1 MKKMICKILSAI
13 MILTSVTAISV
24 SADEAVP
31 TTSTVLVN
39 GNNIKFDSYNIN
51 GNNYFKLRDLAY
63 VLNTTEK
70 QFSIGYNEVLNTVS
84 LTSRQP
90 YIAVGGEMEIG
101 DGDNVQTEPTSS
113 TILKNGEVVQL
124 QAYLIDDSNYFK
136 LRDIGELLDFS
147 VEWNGEENSISID
160 TSKSYVSENEGDKV
174 TEDTYYSQYKTGEFV
189 EITGKLVSIEK
200 IKEVISTSDNDV
212 WLGCLKNAENTE
224 WMVCLNVEE
233 YGIGHKSD
241 FDPRRRYCH
250 AGRAPHRRSAARL
263 PSGQAHGVLRHLPR
277 RRCQVPRPE
286 GCTGKAAAERC
297 FPHLAS
303 VARYGDLLHR
313 NRACGRLLNYY
324 FNQEG
329 EIITSDRDFAI
340 QIPREVLSRCPR
352 VIGLCSANTA
362 ASALEGAL
370 NTGLFTALVVR
381 EGLAEELLR
390 GRG

>member
-70 QFSIGYNEVLNTVS
+70 QFSIEYNEVLNTVS

-241 FDPRRRYCH
+241 F
-250 AGRAPHRRSAARL
+250 
-263 PSGQAHGVLRHLPR
+263 
-277 RRCQVPRPE
+277 E
-286 GCTGKAAAERC
+286 GCLYSDVKISGIYEGYSKTYEKPVITLYAMTCSNGN
-297 FPHLAS
+297 S
-303 VARYGDLLHR
+303 VNGIRKVEEI
-313 NRACGRLLNYY
+313 LN
-324 FNQEG
+324 NG
-329 EIITSDRDFAI
+329 
-340 QIPREVLSRCPR
+340 QIPIESEFDPYVGGMS
-352 VIGLCSANTA
+352 IEYMSK
-362 ASALEGAL
+362 EMQYH
-370 NTGLFTALVVR
+370 
-381 EGLAEELLR
+381 LR
-390 GRG
+390 GIKRNLQLV

>member
-241 FDPRRRYCH
+241 F
-250 AGRAPHRRSAARL
+250 
-263 PSGQAHGVLRHLPR
+263 
-277 RRCQVPRPE
+277 E
-286 GCTGKAAAERC
+286 GCLYSDVKISGIYEGYSKTYEKPVITLYAMTCSNGN
-297 FPHLAS
+297 S
-303 VARYGDLLHR
+303 VNGIRKVEEM
-313 NRACGRLLNYY
+313 LN
-324 FNQEG
+324 NG
-329 EIITSDRDFAI
+329 
-340 QIPREVLSRCPR
+340 QIPIESEFDPYVGGMSIEYLSK
-352 VIGLCSANTA
+352 
-362 ASALEGAL
+362 EMQYH
-370 NTGLFTALVVR
+370 
-381 EGLAEELLR
+381 LR
-390 GRG
+390 GIKRNLQLV

>member
-101 DGDNVQTEPTSS
+101 DGDNVQTEPMSS

-241 FDPRRRYCH
+241 F
-250 AGRAPHRRSAARL
+250 
-263 PSGQAHGVLRHLPR
+263 
-277 RRCQVPRPE
+277 E
-286 GCTGKAAAERC
+286 GCLYSDVKISGIYEGYSKTYEKPVITLYAMTCSNGN
-297 FPHLAS
+297 S
-303 VARYGDLLHR
+303 VNGIRKVEEM
-313 NRACGRLLNYY
+313 LN
-324 FNQEG
+324 NG
-329 EIITSDRDFAI
+329 
-340 QIPREVLSRCPR
+340 QIPIESEFDPYVGGMS
-352 VIGLCSANTA
+352 IEYMSK
-362 ASALEGAL
+362 EMQYH
-370 NTGLFTALVVR
+370 
-381 EGLAEELLR
+381 LR
-390 GRG
+390 GIKRNLQLV

>member
-84 LTSRQP
+84 LTSQQP

-241 FDPRRRYCH
+241 F
-250 AGRAPHRRSAARL
+250 
-263 PSGQAHGVLRHLPR
+263 
-277 RRCQVPRPE
+277 E
-286 GCTGKAAAERC
+286 GCLYSDVKISGIYEGYSKTYEKPVITLYAMTCSNGN
-297 FPHLAS
+297 S
-303 VARYGDLLHR
+303 VNGIRKVEEM
-313 NRACGRLLNYY
+313 LN
-324 FNQEG
+324 NG
-329 EIITSDRDFAI
+329 
-340 QIPREVLSRCPR
+340 QIPIESEFDPYVGGMS
-352 VIGLCSANTA
+352 IEYMSK
-362 ASALEGAL
+362 EMQYH
-370 NTGLFTALVVR
+370 
-381 EGLAEELLR
+381 LR
-390 GRG
+390 GIKRNLQLV

>member
-31 TTSTVLVN
+31 TISTVLVN

-241 FDPRRRYCH
+241 F
-250 AGRAPHRRSAARL
+250 
-263 PSGQAHGVLRHLPR
+263 
-277 RRCQVPRPE
+277 E
-286 GCTGKAAAERC
+286 GCLYSDVKISGIYEGYSKTYEKPVITLYAMTCSNGN
-297 FPHLAS
+297 S
-303 VARYGDLLHR
+303 VNGIRKVEEM
-313 NRACGRLLNYY
+313 LN
-324 FNQEG
+324 NG
-329 EIITSDRDFAI
+329 
-340 QIPREVLSRCPR
+340 QIPIESEFDPYVGGMS
-352 VIGLCSANTA
+352 IEYMSK
-362 ASALEGAL
+362 EMQYH
-370 NTGLFTALVVR
+370 
-381 EGLAEELLR
+381 LR
-390 GRG
+390 GIKRNLQLV

>member
-39 GNNIKFDSYNIN
+39 GNNIKFDYYNIN

-241 FDPRRRYCH
+241 F
-250 AGRAPHRRSAARL
+250 
-263 PSGQAHGVLRHLPR
+263 
-277 RRCQVPRPE
+277 E
-286 GCTGKAAAERC
+286 GCLYSDVKISGIYEGYSKTYEKPVITLYAMTCSNGN
-297 FPHLAS
+297 S
-303 VARYGDLLHR
+303 VNGIRKVEEM
-313 NRACGRLLNYY
+313 LN
-324 FNQEG
+324 NG
-329 EIITSDRDFAI
+329 
-340 QIPREVLSRCPR
+340 QIPIESEFDPYVGGMS
-352 VIGLCSANTA
+352 IEYMSK
-362 ASALEGAL
+362 EMQYH
-370 NTGLFTALVVR
+370 
-381 EGLAEELLR
+381 LR
-390 GRG
+390 GIKRNLQLV

>member
-63 VLNTTEK
+63 VLNATEK

-241 FDPRRRYCH
+241 F
-250 AGRAPHRRSAARL
+250 
-263 PSGQAHGVLRHLPR
+263 
-277 RRCQVPRPE
+277 
-286 GCTGKAAAERC
+286 
-297 FPHLAS
+297 
-303 VARYGDLLHR
+303 
-313 NRACGRLLNYY
+313 
-324 FNQEG
+324 
-329 EIITSDRDFAI
+329 
-340 QIPREVLSRCPR
+340 
-352 VIGLCSANTA
+352 
-362 ASALEGAL
+362 
-370 NTGLFTALVVR
+370 
-381 EGLAEELLR
+381 
-390 GRG
+390 

>member
-241 FDPRRRYCH
+241 F
-250 AGRAPHRRSAARL
+250 
-263 PSGQAHGVLRHLPR
+263 
-277 RRCQVPRPE
+277 E
-286 GCTGKAAAERC
+286 GCLYSDVKISGIYEGYSKTYEKPVITLYAMTCSNGN
-297 FPHLAS
+297 S
-303 VARYGDLLHR
+303 VNGIRKVEEM
-313 NRACGRLLNYY
+313 LN
-324 FNQEG
+324 NG
-329 EIITSDRDFAI
+329 
-340 QIPREVLSRCPR
+340 QIPIESEFDPYVGGMS
-352 VIGLCSANTA
+352 IEYMSK
-362 ASALEGAL
+362 EMQYH
-370 NTGLFTALVVR
+370 
-381 EGLAEELLR
+381 LR
-390 GRG
+390 GIKRNLQLV

>member
-13 MILTSVTAISV
+13 MILTSITAISV

-241 FDPRRRYCH
+241 F
-250 AGRAPHRRSAARL
+250 
-263 PSGQAHGVLRHLPR
+263 
-277 RRCQVPRPE
+277 E
-286 GCTGKAAAERC
+286 GCLYSDVKISGIYEGYSKTYEKPVITLYAMTCSNGN
-297 FPHLAS
+297 S
-303 VARYGDLLHR
+303 VNGIRKVEEI
-313 NRACGRLLNYY
+313 LN
-324 FNQEG
+324 NG
-329 EIITSDRDFAI
+329 
-340 QIPREVLSRCPR
+340 QIPIESEFDPYVGGMS
-352 VIGLCSANTA
+352 IEYMSK
-362 ASALEGAL
+362 EMQYH
-370 NTGLFTALVVR
+370 
-381 EGLAEELLR
+381 LR
-390 GRG
+390 GIKRNLQLV

>member
-1 MKKMICKILSAI
+1 MICKILSAI

-241 FDPRRRYCH
+241 F
-250 AGRAPHRRSAARL
+250 
-263 PSGQAHGVLRHLPR
+263 
-277 RRCQVPRPE
+277 E
-286 GCTGKAAAERC
+286 GCLYSDVKISGIYEGYSKTYEKPVITLYAMTCSNGN
-297 FPHLAS
+297 S
-303 VARYGDLLHR
+303 VNGIRKVEEI
-313 NRACGRLLNYY
+313 LN
-324 FNQEG
+324 NG
-329 EIITSDRDFAI
+329 
-340 QIPREVLSRCPR
+340 QIPIESEFDPYVGGMS
-352 VIGLCSANTA
+352 IEYMSK
-362 ASALEGAL
+362 EMQYH
-370 NTGLFTALVVR
+370 
-381 EGLAEELLR
+381 LR
-390 GRG
+390 GIKRNLQLV

>member
-51 GNNYFKLRDLAY
+51 GNNSFKLRDLAY

-241 FDPRRRYCH
+241 F
-250 AGRAPHRRSAARL
+250 
-263 PSGQAHGVLRHLPR
+263 
-277 RRCQVPRPE
+277 E
-286 GCTGKAAAERC
+286 GCLYSDVKISGIYEGYSKTYEKPVITLYAMTCSNGN
-297 FPHLAS
+297 S
-303 VARYGDLLHR
+303 VNGIRKVEEM
-313 NRACGRLLNYY
+313 LN
-324 FNQEG
+324 NG
-329 EIITSDRDFAI
+329 
-340 QIPREVLSRCPR
+340 QIPIESEFDPYVGGMS
-352 VIGLCSANTA
+352 IEYMSK
-362 ASALEGAL
+362 EMQYH
-370 NTGLFTALVVR
+370 
-381 EGLAEELLR
+381 LR
-390 GRG
+390 GIKRNLQLV

>member
-124 QAYLIDDSNYFK
+124 QVYLIDDSNYFK

-241 FDPRRRYCH
+241 F
-250 AGRAPHRRSAARL
+250 
-263 PSGQAHGVLRHLPR
+263 
-277 RRCQVPRPE
+277 E
-286 GCTGKAAAERC
+286 GCLYSDVKISGIYEGYSKTYEKPVITLYAMTCSNGN
-297 FPHLAS
+297 S
-303 VARYGDLLHR
+303 VNGIRKVEEI
-313 NRACGRLLNYY
+313 LN
-324 FNQEG
+324 NG
-329 EIITSDRDFAI
+329 
-340 QIPREVLSRCPR
+340 QIPIESEFDPYVGGMS
-352 VIGLCSANTA
+352 IEYMSK
-362 ASALEGAL
+362 EMQYH
-370 NTGLFTALVVR
+370 
-381 EGLAEELLR
+381 LR
-390 GRG
+390 GIKRNLQLV

>member
-1 MKKMICKILSAI
+1 

-241 FDPRRRYCH
+241 F
-250 AGRAPHRRSAARL
+250 
-263 PSGQAHGVLRHLPR
+263 
-277 RRCQVPRPE
+277 E
-286 GCTGKAAAERC
+286 GCLYSDVKISGIYEGYSKTYEKPVITLYAMTCSNGN
-297 FPHLAS
+297 S
-303 VARYGDLLHR
+303 VNGIRKVEEI
-313 NRACGRLLNYY
+313 LN
-324 FNQEG
+324 NG
-329 EIITSDRDFAI
+329 
-340 QIPREVLSRCPR
+340 QIPIESEFDPYVGGMS
-352 VIGLCSANTA
+352 IEYMSK
-362 ASALEGAL
+362 EMQYH
-370 NTGLFTALVVR
+370 
-381 EGLAEELLR
+381 LR
-390 GRG
+390 GIKRNLQLV

>member
-241 FDPRRRYCH
+241 F
-250 AGRAPHRRSAARL
+250 
-263 PSGQAHGVLRHLPR
+263 
-277 RRCQVPRPE
+277 E
-286 GCTGKAAAERC
+286 GCLYSDVKISGIYEGYSKTYEKPVITLYAMTCSNGN
-297 FPHLAS
+297 S
-303 VARYGDLLHR
+303 VNGIRKVEEI
-313 NRACGRLLNYY
+313 LN
-324 FNQEG
+324 NG
-329 EIITSDRDFAI
+329 
-340 QIPREVLSRCPR
+340 QIPIESEFDPYVGGMS
-352 VIGLCSANTA
+352 IEYMSK
-362 ASALEGAL
+362 EMQYH
-370 NTGLFTALVVR
+370 
-381 EGLAEELLR
+381 LR
-390 GRG
+390 GIKRNLQLV

>member
-24 SADEAVP
+24 SADEAVL

-39 GNNIKFDSYNIN
+39 GKNIKFDSYNIN

-189 EITGKLVSIEK
+189 EITGKLISIEK

-241 FDPRRRYCH
+241 F
-250 AGRAPHRRSAARL
+250 
-263 PSGQAHGVLRHLPR
+263 
-277 RRCQVPRPE
+277 E
-286 GCTGKAAAERC
+286 GCLYSDVKISGIYEGYSKTYEKPVITLYAMTCSNGN
-297 FPHLAS
+297 S
-303 VARYGDLLHR
+303 VNGIRKVEEM
-313 NRACGRLLNYY
+313 LN
-324 FNQEG
+324 NG
-329 EIITSDRDFAI
+329 
-340 QIPREVLSRCPR
+340 QIPIESEFDPYVGGMS
-352 VIGLCSANTA
+352 IEYMSK
-362 ASALEGAL
+362 EMQYH
-370 NTGLFTALVVR
+370 
-381 EGLAEELLR
+381 LR
-390 GRG
+390 GIKRNLQLV

>member
-63 VLNTTEK
+63 VLNATEK

-241 FDPRRRYCH
+241 F
-250 AGRAPHRRSAARL
+250 
-263 PSGQAHGVLRHLPR
+263 
-277 RRCQVPRPE
+277 E
-286 GCTGKAAAERC
+286 GCLYSDVKISGIYEGYSKTYEKPVITLYAMTCSNGN
-297 FPHLAS
+297 S
-303 VARYGDLLHR
+303 VNGIRKVEEM
-313 NRACGRLLNYY
+313 LN
-324 FNQEG
+324 NG
-329 EIITSDRDFAI
+329 
-340 QIPREVLSRCPR
+340 QIPIESEFDPYVGGMS
-352 VIGLCSANTA
+352 IEYMSK
-362 ASALEGAL
+362 EMQYH
-370 NTGLFTALVVR
+370 
-381 EGLAEELLR
+381 LR
-390 GRG
+390 GIKRNLQLV

>member
-113 TILKNGEVVQL
+113 TILKNGEGVQL

-241 FDPRRRYCH
+241 F
-250 AGRAPHRRSAARL
+250 
-263 PSGQAHGVLRHLPR
+263 
-277 RRCQVPRPE
+277 E
-286 GCTGKAAAERC
+286 GCLYSDVKISGIYEGYSKTYEKPVITLYAMTCSNGN
-297 FPHLAS
+297 S
-303 VARYGDLLHR
+303 VNGIRKVEEM
-313 NRACGRLLNYY
+313 LN
-324 FNQEG
+324 NG
-329 EIITSDRDFAI
+329 
-340 QIPREVLSRCPR
+340 QIPIESEFDPYVGGMS
-352 VIGLCSANTA
+352 IEYMSK
-362 ASALEGAL
+362 EMQYH
-370 NTGLFTALVVR
+370 
-381 EGLAEELLR
+381 LR
-390 GRG
+390 GIKRNLQLV

>member
-136 LRDIGELLDFS
+136 LLRLPTSSTAAFP
-147 VEWNGEENSISID
+147 
-160 TSKSYVSENEGDKV
+160 SKS
-174 TEDTYYSQYKTGEFV
+174 TR
-189 EITGKLVSIEK
+189 
-200 IKEVISTSDNDV
+200 V
-212 WLGCLKNAENTE
+212 WPTT
-224 WMVCLNVEE
+224 
-233 YGIGHKSD
+233 
-241 FDPRRRYCH
+241 PRTPPSRLWNS
-250 AGRAPHRRSAARL
+250 GRRSTART
-263 PSGQAHGVLRHLPR
+263 P
-277 RRCQVPRPE
+277 
-286 GCTGKAAAERC
+286 
-297 FPHLAS
+297 
-303 VARYGDLLHR
+303 
-313 NRACGRLLNYY
+313 
-324 FNQEG
+324 
-329 EIITSDRDFAI
+329 
-340 QIPREVLSRCPR
+340 
-352 VIGLCSANTA
+352 
-362 ASALEGAL
+362 
-370 NTGLFTALVVR
+370 
-381 EGLAEELLR
+381 
-390 GRG
+390 

>member
-174 TEDTYYSQYKTGEFV
+174 TENTYYSQYKTGEFV

-241 FDPRRRYCH
+241 F
-250 AGRAPHRRSAARL
+250 
-263 PSGQAHGVLRHLPR
+263 
-277 RRCQVPRPE
+277 E
-286 GCTGKAAAERC
+286 GCLYSDVKISGIYEGYSKTYEKPVITLYAMTCSNGN
-297 FPHLAS
+297 S
-303 VARYGDLLHR
+303 VNGIRKVEEM
-313 NRACGRLLNYY
+313 LN
-324 FNQEG
+324 NG
-329 EIITSDRDFAI
+329 
-340 QIPREVLSRCPR
+340 QIPIESEFDPYVGGMS
-352 VIGLCSANTA
+352 IEYMSK
-362 ASALEGAL
+362 EMQYH
-370 NTGLFTALVVR
+370 
-381 EGLAEELLR
+381 LR
-390 GRG
+390 GIKRNLQLV

>member
-241 FDPRRRYCH
+241 F
-250 AGRAPHRRSAARL
+250 
-263 PSGQAHGVLRHLPR
+263 
-277 RRCQVPRPE
+277 E
-286 GCTGKAAAERC
+286 GCLYSDVKISGIYEGYSKTYEKPVITLYAMTCSNGN
-297 FPHLAS
+297 S
-303 VARYGDLLHR
+303 VNGIRKVEEM
-313 NRACGRLLNYY
+313 LN
-324 FNQEG
+324 NG
-329 EIITSDRDFAI
+329 
-340 QIPREVLSRCPR
+340 QIPIESEFDPYVGGMS
-352 VIGLCSANTA
+352 IEYISK
-362 ASALEGAL
+362 EMQYH
-370 NTGLFTALVVR
+370 
-381 EGLAEELLR
+381 LR
-390 GRG
+390 GIKRNLQLV

>member
-241 FDPRRRYCH
+241 F
-250 AGRAPHRRSAARL
+250 
-263 PSGQAHGVLRHLPR
+263 
-277 RRCQVPRPE
+277 E
-286 GCTGKAAAERC
+286 GCLYSDVKISGIYEGYSKTYEKPVITLYAMTCSNGN
-297 FPHLAS
+297 S
-303 VARYGDLLHR
+303 VNGIRKVEEI
-313 NRACGRLLNYY
+313 LN
-324 FNQEG
+324 NG
-329 EIITSDRDFAI
+329 
-340 QIPREVLSRCPR
+340 QIPIESEFDPYVGGMS
-352 VIGLCSANTA
+352 VEYMSK
-362 ASALEGAL
+362 EMQYH
-370 NTGLFTALVVR
+370 
-381 EGLAEELLR
+381 LR
-390 GRG
+390 GIKRNLQLV

>member
-124 QAYLIDDSNYFK
+124 QAYLVDDSNYFK

-241 FDPRRRYCH
+241 F
-250 AGRAPHRRSAARL
+250 
-263 PSGQAHGVLRHLPR
+263 
-277 RRCQVPRPE
+277 E
-286 GCTGKAAAERC
+286 GCLYSDVKISGIYEGYSKTYEKPVITLYAMTCSNGN
-297 FPHLAS
+297 S
-303 VARYGDLLHR
+303 VNGIRKVEEM
-313 NRACGRLLNYY
+313 LN
-324 FNQEG
+324 NG
-329 EIITSDRDFAI
+329 
-340 QIPREVLSRCPR
+340 QIPIESEFDPYVGGMS
-352 VIGLCSANTA
+352 IEYMSK
-362 ASALEGAL
+362 EMQYH
-370 NTGLFTALVVR
+370 
-381 EGLAEELLR
+381 LR
-390 GRG
+390 GIKRNLQLV